1 MATGN
6 DRSDRFRSPKGVDVM
21 SNNVTLVA
29 RVPVLPSADADR
41 PIELRFGPHTDAEGR
56 PTQEWTVERLT
67 ADQAANLVEDLAA
80 VLGLSVVGPAEL
92 RVVS

>member
-1 MATGN
+1 
-6 DRSDRFRSPKGVDVM
+6 M

-29 RVPVLPSADADR
+29 RVPVLPSADEDR

-56 PTQEWTVERLT
+56 PTDEWTVERLT
-67 ADQAANLVEDLAA
+67 ADQAVNLVEDLAA
-80 VLGLSVVGPAEL
+80 TLGLSVVAPAEL

>member
-1 MATGN
+1 
-6 DRSDRFRSPKGVDVM
+6 M

-29 RVPVLPSADADR
+29 RVPVLPSADAER

-56 PTQEWTVERLT
+56 PTEEWTVERLT
-67 ADQAANLVEDLAA
+67 PEQAANLVEDLAA
-80 VLGLSVVGPAEL
+80 VLGLSVLSPAEL

>member
-1 MATGN
+1 
-6 DRSDRFRSPKGVDVM
+6 M

-29 RVPVLPSADADR
+29 RVPVLPSADAER

-56 PTQEWTVERLT
+56 PTDEWTIERLT
-67 ADQAANLVEDLAA
+67 AEQAANLVEDLAA
-80 VLGLSVVGPAEL
+80 VLGLSVLSPAEL

>member
-1 MATGN
+1 
-6 DRSDRFRSPKGVDVM
+6 M

-56 PTQEWTVERLT
+56 PTDEWTVERLT
-67 ADQAANLVEDLAA
+67 AEQAVNLVEDLAA
-80 VLGLSVVGPAEL
+80 MLGLSVLAPAEL